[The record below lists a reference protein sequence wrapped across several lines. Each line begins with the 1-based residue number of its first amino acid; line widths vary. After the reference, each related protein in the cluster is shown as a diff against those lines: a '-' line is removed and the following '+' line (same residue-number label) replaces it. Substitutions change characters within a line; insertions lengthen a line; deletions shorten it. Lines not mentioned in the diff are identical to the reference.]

1 MNNIMSDLKGGCAVI
16 IATGLLCYGLL
27 WSNWLA
33 GKETEARIEQGKK
46 EVKEGGWQSRGVG
59 TGEREEGGRREKEQI
74 KILFMVV
81 QLINSDKIQA

>member
-1 MNNIMSDLKGGCAVI
+1 M
-16 IATGLLCYGLL
+16 
-27 WSNWLA
+27 
-33 GKETEARIEQGKK
+33 
-46 EVKEGGWQSRGVG
+46 G